1 MLPPEVPP
9 RKPGTT
15 ARLQHQAFF
24 EALQHGEGTRDW
36 TASRAGLIVLR
47 YVLARSD
54 MEWEPGA
61 LAAEEGRVSAAVEA
75 LPADDPERATLQA
88 ILHAVAAAFRS
99 TTPLPAEPDAKRAP
113 HPAEA
118 VAEAL
123 IAYGDVLLARSAWPL
138 AADVYATVWDTRAA
152 PDTRFGGGVDPRD
165 AEEAPEDRDAR
176 NGRMPPPPRSGIS
189 RRQVHSPPSDSRSAT
204 GCWDARQDAADALVA
219 AKAAAAQCRNAAIG
233 EYVGFRARLGETLLL
248 LDAGLSP
255 AGGPGARRCWSP
267 RALATLASET
277 STPGRATPRQ
287 SRPTAANSGSR

>member
-113 HPAEA
+113 HRAEA
-118 VAEAL
+118 VADAL

-176 NGRMPPPPRSGIS
+176 NGPDAAPASVRHIAPASALAALRLAICYRMLG
-189 RRQVHSPPSDSRSAT
+189 RSA
-204 GCWDARQDAADALVA
+204 DAADALVA

-248 LDAGLSP
+248 LDAGRLP
-255 AGGPGARRCWSP
+255 EAD
-267 RALATLASET
+267 RALALLVAESAGNPRLRDVYARARHAQAVASY
-277 STPGRATPRQ
+277 RRQ
-287 SRPTAANSGSR
+287 RGSR